1 MVHYYWNAYLDLM
14 KVAVGL
20 FAVAKQFIIY
30 R

>member
-20 FAVAKQFIIY
+20 FAVAK
-30 R
+30 